1 MGEKRVLLSSLLTT
15 MLWTIGLA
23 VSVTNMF
30 IGPDVGALGAALIGA
45 AIAVDLRCLC
55 HREHER
61 TRQGEANAF
70 ELGRDHERGLRVL
83 R

>member
-1 MGEKRVLLSSLLTT
+1 MGEKHVRLSSILTT
-15 MLWTIGLA
+15 VLWTIGLA

-30 IGPDVGALGAALIGA
+30 IGPDVGDLGAALIGA

-55 HREHER
+55 RRSLALARDRER
-61 TRQGEANAF
+61 EAF
-70 ELGRDHERGLRVL
+70 QYGIDHERSLRVL